1 MTAALRIDR
10 LGATLAAGLTRE
22 ADAPPPPA
30 VGGWTLGR
38 ALGRGGSSTV
48 YEAWRDDDPDTRAAV
63 KVARA
68 GGPGFGD
75 EAAMLAR
82 AAGPGVVAL
91 LGAGTLP
98 DGRPWLALERL
109 HGEPVTAGVRRLDGD
124 ARMRL
129 FARLCEAVGTLH
141 ARGVV
146 HADLKPSNA
155 FACDDGRVLVL
166 DLGSAV
172 GSGALGTVAP
182 GRAMTPEFAAPEQIV
197 GGRLTPAT
205 DTYALGLLL
214 HEMLCGRAARVPWA
228 LGGGATTFDS
238 VAMDDLPSDLLAH
251 RRRRARPVLRTSLDV
266 RVQRLLSKAL
276 ATDPSDRFPSA
287 LALAAGVNELLSTLP
302 AHDLRPSVPDRCAV
316 P

>member
-1 MTAALRIDR
+1 MTAALRLDR
-10 LGATLAAGLTRE
+10 LGAALGSGLARV
-22 ADAPPPPA
+22 ADAPPPPT
-30 VGGWTLGR
+30 VGGWTLGP

-48 YEAWRDDDPDTRAAV
+48 YDAWRADESGVRAAV

-68 GGPGFGD
+68 GGPGLGD
-75 EAAMLAR
+75 EAAMLDR

-91 LGAGTLP
+91 QGAGVLA
-98 DGRPWLALERL
+98 DGRAWLALERL
-109 HGEPVTAGVRRLDGD
+109 HGEPVTSCVRRLDGG

-172 GSGALGTVAP
+172 GAGAVAS

-197 GGRLTPAT
+197 GGPLTPAT

-228 LGGGATTFDS
+228 LGGGATTFES
-238 VAMDDLPSDLLAH
+238 VAMDDLPSDLLAR
-251 RRRRARPVLRTSLDV
+251 RRRRASPALHSVLDV
-266 RVQRLLSKAL
+266 GVQRLLRKAL
-276 ATDPSDRFPSA
+276 ATDRSDRFPSA
-287 LALAAGVNELLSTLP
+287 LALAADVHELLSTLP
-302 AHDLRPSVPDRCAV
+302 APRPSVSAPAAAS
-316 P
+316 

>member
-1 MTAALRIDR
+1 MTAALRLDR

-22 ADAPPPPA
+22 ADAPPPPT

-48 YEAWRDDDPDTRAAV
+48 YDAWRADGPDARAAV

-91 LGAGTLP
+91 LDAGTLS

-109 HGEPVTAGVRRLDGD
+109 HGEPVTAHVRRLEGCD
-124 ARMRL
+124 RMRL
-129 FARLCEAVGTLH
+129 FARLCEAVGHLH

-172 GSGALGTVAP
+172 GEGVVAP
-182 GRAMTPEFAAPEQIV
+182 GRAMTPEFAAPEQIT
-197 GGRLTPAT
+197 GGPVTPAT

-238 VAMDDLPSDLLAH
+238 IAMDDLTPDPFAH
-251 RRRRARPVLRTSLDV
+251 RRRRARPSLRTTLDV

-276 ATDPSDRFPSA
+276 ATDPSVRFPSA
-287 LALAAGVNELLSTLP
+287 LALASAVNELLSTLP
-302 AHDLRPSVPDRCAV
+302 DHDLCPSVPDRRAAS
-316 P
+316 